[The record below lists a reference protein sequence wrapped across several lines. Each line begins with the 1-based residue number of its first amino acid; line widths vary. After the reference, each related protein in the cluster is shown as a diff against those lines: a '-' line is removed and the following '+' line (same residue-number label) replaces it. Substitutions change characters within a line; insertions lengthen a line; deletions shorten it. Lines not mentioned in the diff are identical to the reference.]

1 MSPLDLNY
9 PTTAGLNCYNKA
21 EPQEKDLKIIDVQM
35 IEIHK
40 EEMNESSKGKDEQKL
55 EEMNRR
61 IP

>member
-9 PTTAGLNCYNKA
+9 PTPVGLNCYNIA
-21 EPQEKDLKIIDVQM
+21 EPQENDLKIINVRM

-55 EEMNRR
+55 EEMNR
-61 IP
+61 